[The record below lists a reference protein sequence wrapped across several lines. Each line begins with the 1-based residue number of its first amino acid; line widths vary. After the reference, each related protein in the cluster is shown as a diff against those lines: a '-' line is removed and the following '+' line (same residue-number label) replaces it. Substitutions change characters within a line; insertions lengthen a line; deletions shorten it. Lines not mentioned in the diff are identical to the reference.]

1 MLRTTRISVA
11 AVLIGVLPVAVS
23 AAGEPNPVQVLF
35 ESRHLDQLNQ
45 GSEVTYRFERKVSDE
60 RLLGVALA
68 DDIKI
73 GVGKVNA
80 KGERDVVLKVFTGE
94 HARDPWNLPELTVN
108 PIFHW
113 YLDRAVQNFGSL
125 AGGSP
130 QYLKQKFKDA
140 LRDKA
145 EIEAVKFKSN
155 GKDVDAYRVTVR
167 PYADDPNSVK
177 MQGFEGAKFS
187 VVVSNEVP
195 GYFVDLTSSFV
206 SKVAAAPTLE
216 EHISFVSMG
225 ENK

>member
-1 MLRTTRISVA
+1 MLRTTHLVVA
-11 AVLIGVLPVAVS
+11 AVLLGAGTATVS
-23 AAGEPNPVQVLF
+23 AAAEPSAVAVLF

-60 RLLGVALA
+60 RLLGTAIS
-68 DDIKI
+68 DDIK
-73 GVGKVNA
+73 VEVDKVNA

-94 HARDPWNLPELTVN
+94 HARDPWSLPELTVN

-125 AGGSP
+125 AGGNP

-145 EIEAVKFKSN
+145 EIETVKFNSN
-155 GKDVDAYRVTVR
+155 GKDVDAFRVTVR
-167 PYADDPNSVK
+167 PYADDPNSLK

-187 VVVSNEVP
+187 VVVSNDVP

-206 SKVAAAPTLE
+206 SKAAAGPSLE

>member
-1 MLRTTRISVA
+1 MHRTMRIVLA
-11 AVLIGVLPVAVS
+11 AVLLGAIPATVS
-23 AAGEPNPVQVLF
+23 AAGEPNSVKVLF

-60 RLLGVALA
+60 RLLGAALA

-73 GVGKVNA
+73 GVDKVNS
-80 KGERDVVLKVFTGE
+80 KGERDVVFKVFTGE

-125 AGGSP
+125 AGGDP
-130 QYLKQKFKDA
+130 QYLKFKFKEA

-145 EIEAVKFKSN
+145 EIEAIKFKSN
-155 GKDVDAYRVTVR
+155 GKDVDAYRVTVM
-167 PYADDPNSVK
+167 PYANDPSSTK
-177 MQGFEGAKFS
+177 MQGFEGAKFT

-195 GYFVDLTSSFV
+195 GYFVDLVSSYE
-206 SKVAAAPTLE
+206 SKAAAGPKLE